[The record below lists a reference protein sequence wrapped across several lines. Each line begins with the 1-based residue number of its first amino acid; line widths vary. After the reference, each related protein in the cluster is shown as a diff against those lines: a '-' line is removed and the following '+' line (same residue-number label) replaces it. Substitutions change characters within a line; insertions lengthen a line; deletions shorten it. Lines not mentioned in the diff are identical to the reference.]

1 MILLKNQTLPELTAA
16 LADLRPSDR
25 FVRVLQ
31 SSAVR
36 RGIPELPTE
45 MPNVARRL
53 LEQVRERVSIPH
65 LKLVEKVRTFPV
77 NTADEM
83 IAARDYEALERL
95 VLEHLLG

>member
-1 MILLKNQTLPELTAA
+1 MLFRSH
-16 LADLRPSDR
+16 LATS
-25 FVRVLQ
+25 Q
-31 SSAVR
+31 AVF
-36 RGIPELPTE
+36 
-45 MPNVARRL
+45 
-53 LEQVRERVSIPH
+53 